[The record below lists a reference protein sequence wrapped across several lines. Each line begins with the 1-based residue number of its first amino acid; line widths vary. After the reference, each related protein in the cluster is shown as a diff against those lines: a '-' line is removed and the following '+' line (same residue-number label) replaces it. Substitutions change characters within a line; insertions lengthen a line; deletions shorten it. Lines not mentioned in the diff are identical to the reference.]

1 MTAPR
6 TTPWPG
12 FFTAAPEM
20 QLSFT
25 RSYTGSSISAQGT
38 KLALLTQPRR
48 LIYVE
53 ACFNL
58 LPKYVSAAFGAL
70 ADIEKKIKDTWRSIV
85 NIVNP
90 DRAEFQRLHDEI
102 EAFKGSAQDGKLK
115 ELESKMSKLEGVTND
130 LKKEVEQIE
139 KTRNTGAT
147 NSNVA
152 ALSERLVKIKQSLAV
167 FDRNQILVETRG
179 RKSK

>member
-1 MTAPR
+1 MTI
-6 TTPWPG
+6 TG
-12 FFTAAPEM
+12 TASGTDKTGVFG
-20 QLSFT
+20 LNGSFT
-25 RSYTGSSISAQGT
+25 NAAFTLTYIIDTGKVTEVFTPTGGPYTGSSISAQGT

-58 LPKYVSAAFGAL
+58 LPKYVSAAFGSL
-70 ADIEKKIKDTWRSIV
+70 ADIEKKIKDIWRSIV

-115 ELESKMSKLEGVTND
+115 ELEY
-130 LKKEVEQIE
+130 
-139 KTRNTGAT
+139 
-147 NSNVA
+147 
-152 ALSERLVKIKQSLAV
+152 
-167 FDRNQILVETRG
+167 
-179 RKSK
+179 